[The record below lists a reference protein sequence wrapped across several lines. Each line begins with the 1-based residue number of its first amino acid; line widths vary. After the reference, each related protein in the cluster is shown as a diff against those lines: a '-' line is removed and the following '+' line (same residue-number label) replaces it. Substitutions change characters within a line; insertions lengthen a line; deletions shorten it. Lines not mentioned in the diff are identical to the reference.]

1 MENTFFPQTV
11 RRELKLRS
19 AASLVGKNEERRIKL
34 ALTMPLTGHALVGM
48 PGWLGEAHDAVAK
61 SINTA
66 TVDVSFKGMNIEVF
80 ATDQSDRQLIMHNC
94 QLMKFA
100 VVRSGESENPD
111 VNLLFN
117 AYAPFSTDAWK
128 WAGDISGYHF
138 FARFE
143 QTQTSLDDATEEP
156 EEEDEVG
163 VSPDEDDSQMSL
175 QGPDSDEFE
184 EERREAIK
192 PEHDAEFASAARR
205 PRGFNKPTNASVQ

>member
-1 MENTFFPQTV
+1 MDQSFFPQTV

-19 AASLVGKNEERRIKL
+19 ATSLVGKNEERRIKF
-34 ALTMPLTGHALVGM
+34 ALTMPLTGGSLVGM

-80 ATDQSDRQLIMHNC
+80 ATNQSDRQLIMHNC

-100 VVRSGESENPD
+100 VMRSGESENPD
-111 VNLLFN
+111 VDMVFN
-117 AYAPFSTDAWK
+117 AYAPFSTEAWK
-128 WAGDISGYHF
+128 WAGDLSGYHF

-143 QTQTSLDDATEEP
+143 QTQTSLDDAADE
-156 EEEDEVG
+156 EEED
-163 VSPDEDDSQMSL
+163 DDDDSQMSL
-175 QGPDSDEFE
+175 KGPDSDEFE
-184 EERREAIK
+184 EERREALQ
-192 PEHDAEFASAARR
+192 PEHDAEFASAKDKAAARR